1 VQSTGPDPNLALHA
15 STALPGHVLDVV
27 VLTADAG
34 LLATLREASA
44 AEHAVWHAPSAD
56 AAVDLLIGGRC
67 GVLIADLGALPGDAG
82 PFFDRLHA
90 QFPELVLMATGRR
103 DEEGGV
109 ATMIT
114 RGVIYRLLHKPVSPA
129 RAGLF
134 IAAAT
139 RRYHELR
146 SVEPVGMAT
155 IKTTAV
161 RPHAGKLAAIAA
173 TIIALAAATAYWLSR
188 DEEAPALPKQE
199 SAIPAPTIAEQIATL
214 LGRAQIAYARDQLS
228 APRGDNALEHYRAV
242 LALDPANADAQ
253 QGVARVVAG
262 LEAHVV
268 AALQA
273 RNAPLGLSA
282 LAALQSAQRDH
293 PRLDALRAELIAL
306 SRSAA
311 SASTAARMP
320 PPRTSAAPAA
330 TAVKEPAASA
340 PPVKAGP
347 AAVSRA
353 REDDGP
359 ASAPSE
365 AEVSAVAQLREQ
377 GLLIA
382 PPGANAYDALALLRA
397 AFPGA
402 DEVRAEEQRLAF
414 ALLELTRTALAA
426 RDLENAAVYVQRA
439 DSLVPGM
446 ATTRALQQQLTK
458 AQQERAFAT
467 NIVQAAT
474 LKRIREAAP
483 VYPRDAARAGLEGWV
498 DVEFTIALDG
508 STRDLVVRNADHEEV
523 FGKAALD
530 SVRRW
535 RFEPVMRSGA
545 AVEQRAIL
553 RVRFELK

>member
-1 VQSTGPDPNLALHA
+1 MQSTGPDPNLALHA

-129 RAGLF
+129 RASLF

-155 IKTTAV
+155 IKTTAG

-199 SAIPAPTIAEQIATL
+199 SAIPAPTTAEQIATL

-262 LEAHVV
+262 LETHVV

-311 SASTAARMP
+311 SAPTAARMP
-320 PPRTSAAPAA
+320 PPRTPAAPAA
-330 TAVKEPAASA
+330 APVKEPA
-340 PPVKAGP
+340 KA
-347 AAVSRA
+347 SRA
-353 REDDGP
+353 QRDDGP

-365 AEVSAVAQLREQ
+365 AEVSTVAQLREQ
-377 GLLIA
+377 GALIA

-414 ALLELTRTALAA
+414 ALLELTRTALTA

-474 LKRIREAAP
+474 LKRTREAAP

-508 STRDLVVRNADHEEV
+508 STRDLVVRNADHEEM

-535 RFEPVMRSGA
+535 RFEPVMRNGA